1 MQAAAQRLQ
10 QAAAALRQA
19 QAEWQSKGSGAGQ
32 QPAAEPSEGTPGAGG
47 KGVPSEVSGNG
58 KPGPAGEAD
67 VDTTNLA
74 RLKKRL
80 AGRKWGELPGTL
92 QTEILQAA
100 QKKPNSEYG
109 ELIRQYFKEIAKTQ
123 PATAKP

>member
-1 MQAAAQRLQ
+1 MASNGPP
-10 QAAAALRQA
+10 
-19 QAEWQSKGSGAGQ
+19 QSGQ
-32 QPAAEPSEGTPGAGG
+32 PGPGDPSG
-47 KGVPSEVSGNG
+47 KGRGVPGEANPGNG
-58 KPGPAGEAD
+58 KPGSNGDTE
-67 VDTTNLA
+67 VDTGNLA

-123 PATAKP
+123 PATTAP